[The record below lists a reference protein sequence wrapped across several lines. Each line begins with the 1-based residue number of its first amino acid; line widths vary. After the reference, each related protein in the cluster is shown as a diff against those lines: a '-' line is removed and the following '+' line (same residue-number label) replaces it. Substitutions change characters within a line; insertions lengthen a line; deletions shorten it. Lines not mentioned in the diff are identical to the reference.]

1 MSGYRMEMK
10 NIFKRMKYAMFIL
23 LGIITV
29 AEKINLWRG
38 KIFSNNSEL
47 GRERDTADLRE
58 KIRNIDVPVYFFS
71 GKYDY
76 TVNYEMAEEYLN
88 SIEAPEKNFYLFE
101 NSAHSPMFEEPERVK
116 EIIEK
121 DIIEK

>member
-1 MSGYRMEMK
+1 MS
-10 NIFKRMKYAMFIL
+10 
-23 LGIITV
+23 
-29 AEKINLWRG
+29 
-38 KIFSNNSEL
+38 
-47 GRERDTADLRE
+47 
-58 KIRNIDVPVYFFS
+58 VYGLFFS
-71 GKYDY
+71 RKYDY

>member
-1 MSGYRMEMK
+1 
-10 NIFKRMKYAMFIL
+10 
-23 LGIITV
+23 
-29 AEKINLWRG
+29 
-38 KIFSNNSEL
+38 
-47 GRERDTADLRE
+47 
-58 KIRNIDVPVYFFS
+58 
-71 GKYDY
+71 
-76 TVNYEMAEEYLN
+76 MAEEYLN

>member
-1 MSGYRMEMK
+1 MEMK

-47 GRERDTADLRE
+47 GRER
-58 KIRNIDVPVYFFS
+58 YC
-71 GKYDY
+71 
-76 TVNYEMAEEYLN
+76 
-88 SIEAPEKNFYLFE
+88 
-101 NSAHSPMFEEPERVK
+101 
-116 EIIEK
+116 
-121 DIIEK
+121 

>member
-47 GRERDTADLRE
+47 GRERDAADLRE